1 MAKLNNFEVLKHV
14 LPNGLT
20 ILVKTQHTI
29 PRVETHLWYNVGSK
43 DEEQGEQGITHLI
56 EHMLFKGTKNLSEPD
71 INLITHKLSGNANAF
86 TSHDATCY
94 TFRFPSNVWQESL
107 SLFAECM
114 QNATFDPQTLASE
127 LKAVVEEFR
136 LYQDDYQGIVIEKMI
151 EELWPQHP
159 YRTPVLGLKQDVCGM
174 DQEKLLKYYKK
185 HYHPANATLVVVGDV
200 QANDVFKLAEK
211 YFGNI
216 PDISVKTNYKKQ
228 EFSFDPDIQRKTIE
242 LFRDIQVPWC
252 CYFFEIPG
260 LRDGQNHIFDAAS
273 LLLGGGKSSRLH
285 KKLVEQTEL
294 AVEVAC
300 SIYEFFDRG
309 LFSITVYPRNMSD
322 ITQIEQIINLEILE
336 LQKKLIADW
345 EMESVKQRAQ
355 VDFTTLLEDTEKQAA
370 MIGNL
375 YLATKDEFAFE
386 KYMENIQ
393 KLNKKQIQNFFI
405 EYFSPATLH
414 AGYLYPILE
423 MDKPKLHRL
432 QAQADEQE
440 AKLLEKFTR
449 TSQLEAGKWINKIGE
464 PQQQKFSYPKPKS
477 FTLDNGLVV
486 SFDNNPTIP
495 SISAILNFK
504 ANNLYDEP
512 ETEGCFVFLI
522 RLMLERTKKY
532 DAKKLAQLLETNGIY
547 IGNLNDVITFKCLN
561 QNFEQTLD
569 ILCQILTQPSFD
581 TQTISK
587 IKNQAISELKEF
599 WDTPLEFI
607 EQITREHIYQ
617 KHPYGKNSAG
627 NLQSITNLTVTDL
640 KKCFKKYISPINVNL
655 IIVGDLSSIDL
666 EKTVKKYLGA
676 WNGPEVPDIK
686 FPVIVLPK
694 TSEKHI
700 NSNRD
705 QTVITIA
712 APSVSRISPEYNHL
726 AILDVILTG
735 GPGFSSNSRLFD
747 LREKYGLFYAIG
759 GSLVYGSKEEPGLML
774 IKTLVS
780 HDKVEKAKKLIL
792 ASINDLGQNGIIQS
806 EFEMAKNMILS
817 SLVENF
823 ESTMR
828 TASAFLFLKKFKLDI
843 KLFDKMGDTF
853 SIIDI
858 EEVNKVAKKFCRSCL
873 FSFITVGRAKP
884 NR

>member
-1 MAKLNNFEVLKHV
+1 MTKLNNFKVFKHV

-20 ILVKTQHTI
+20 ILVKPQHTI
-29 PRVETHLWYNVGSK
+29 PRVESHLWYNIGSK
-43 DEEQGEQGITHLI
+43 DEGQGEQGITHLI
-56 EHMLFKGTKNLSEPD
+56 EHMLFKGTKNLSESD
-71 INLITHKLSGNANAF
+71 LNLITHKLSGISNAF

-107 SLFAECM
+107 ALFAECM

-127 LKAVVEEFR
+127 LKAVIEEFR
-136 LYQDDYQGIVIEKMI
+136 LYQDDYQGLVVEKMI
-151 EELWPQHP
+151 EALWPQHP
-159 YRTPVLGLKQDVCGM
+159 YRTPVLGLKQDICNIGK
-174 DQEKLLKYYKK
+174 EKLLEYYKK
-185 HYHPANATLVVVGDV
+185 HYHPANATLVVAGDV
-200 QANDVFKLAEK
+200 QPDEVFKLAETH
-211 YFGNI
+211 FGKI
-216 PDISVKTNYKKQ
+216 PGKPNYKKH
-228 EFSFDPDIQRKTIE
+228 EFLFEPDIQRKTVQ

-260 LRDGQNHIFDAAS
+260 LRDGQNYIFDAAS

-285 KKLVEQTEL
+285 KKLVEQTEI

-309 LFSITVYPRNMSD
+309 LFAITVYPKSMSD
-322 ITQIEQIINLEILE
+322 ITEIEQIINLEILE

-345 EMESVKQRAQ
+345 EMESVKKRAQ

-375 YLATKDEFAFE
+375 YLATKDESAFE
-386 KYMENIQ
+386 KYMEKIE
-393 KLNKKQIQNFFI
+393 KLDKKQIQNFFI
-405 EYFSPATLH
+405 EYFSPATLN

-423 MDKPKLHRL
+423 LDKPKFHKL
-432 QAQADEQE
+432 QAEADKQE
-440 AKLLEKFTR
+440 AKLLEKLIRSTPV
-449 TSQLEAGKWINKIGE
+449 EGGKWVTKVNECKL
-464 PQQQKFSYPKPKS
+464 QKFSYPKLKS

-486 SFDNNPTIP
+486 TFYNNPTIP

-504 ANNLYDEP
+504 ANNLYDEDGV
-512 ETEGCFVFLI
+512 EGCFIFLI

-532 DAKKLAQLLETNGIY
+532 DAKKMAQMLETNGIY
-547 IGNLNDVITFKCLN
+547 IGNLNEVITFKCLN
-561 QNFEQTLD
+561 QNFEQALD
-569 ILCQILTQPSFD
+569 ILYQILTQPSFD
-581 TQTISK
+581 AQTISK
-587 IKNQAISELKEF
+587 IKHQAINELKEF

-617 KHPYGKNSAG
+617 NHPYSKNPVG
-627 NLQSITNLTVTDL
+627 NLKSIPDLTAADL
-640 KKCFKKYISPINVNL
+640 KKCFKKYISPANTNL
-655 IIVGDLSSIDL
+655 IIVGDLSNIDL
-666 EKTVKKYLGA
+666 EKTVKKYLGT
-676 WNGPEVPDIK
+676 WNGLEIPDLE
-686 FPVIVLPK
+686 FPAIILPK
-694 TSEKHI
+694 DNGKHI

-712 APSVSRISPEYNHL
+712 APSVSRKSPEYNAL

-759 GSLVYGSKEEPGLML
+759 GSLVYGAKEEPGLML

-792 ASINDLGQNGIIQS
+792 ASINDLGQNGIIQD

-823 ESTMR
+823 ESNMQ
-828 TASAFLFLKKFKLDI
+828 TASAFLFLQKFKLDI
-843 KLFDKMGDTF
+843 NLFDKMGDTF
-853 SIIDI
+853 SIIKI
-858 EEVNKVAKKFCRSCL
+858 EEVNRVAKKFCRSSC
-873 FSFITVGRAKP
+873 FSFITVGRARP